1 MVNGC
6 NLVGLELCLRRP
18 SAAKLL
24 IEIYRYW
31 REKGEARRSVADPN
45 RYSKF
50 LVPIETIVHVL
61 VYVLLSWPDGCGGW
75 TGWRRHIVSF
85 GRIKARGKEGTLL
98 RWTILCPSVYVNQRP
113 TQKTNGMN
121 LLCICIAFQLL
132 LRDVGS
138 ASARASKQP
147 PIHRMVKRGE
157 PIQKVSGKELFRVW
171 EKTKEEYNDKAFG
184 REYQNKWRVVKEGA
198 DGLNVAMLH
207 HPTDPVPYVRMHATM
222 PGSVDDVWGSFRLSN
237 WERLMGAVD
246 PFFEELIILEQFD
259 HGKVNMV
266 LANKRA
272 KRLVTFGK
280 RDFLFV
286 SVSDQ
291 PRSDGVLVSGTVSV
305 VTPKYPRVQ
314 GYVRAYQDSIGF
326 YEPHADDPNTGE
338 SRTSVTIVCRID
350 LNDSGEG
357 GEGGHVPMWL
367 YTQTIGLS
375 GSSSLAKMRKQMR
388 LEMEERQALAEGRTF
403 EGFDGNRHHT
413 KTKMYAMTFMT
424 LFVGLHCI
432 QRWF

>member
-1 MVNGC
+1 MYSY
-6 NLVGLELCLRRP
+6 LGLAGRTD
-18 SAAKLL
+18 
-24 IEIYRYW
+24 
-31 REKGEARRSVADPN
+31 VADGGGTSYLLGVSKHAERKAHCLGG
-45 RYSKF
+45 RYF
-50 LVPIETIVHVL
+50 ALVCTL
-61 VYVLLSWPDGCGGW
+61 TNDQ
-75 TGWRRHIVSF
+75 HI
-85 GRIKARGKEGTLL
+85 KM
-98 RWTILCPSVYVNQRP
+98 
-113 TQKTNGMN
+113 NGMN

-132 LRDVGS
+132 LRDGS
-138 ASARASKQP
+138 VSARASKQP
-147 PIHRMVKRGE
+147 PIPRMVKRGE

-246 PFFEELIILEQFD
+246 PFFEGLTILEQFD

-367 YTQTIGLS
+367 YTHTIGLS

-403 EGFDGNRHHT
+403 EGFGDGHA
-413 KTKMYAMTFMT
+413 KTKIYAMTFMA
-424 LFVGLHCI
+424 LFVGLHCMR
-432 QRWF
+432 RWF

>member
-1 MVNGC
+1 M
-6 NLVGLELCLRRP
+6 
-18 SAAKLL
+18 
-24 IEIYRYW
+24 
-31 REKGEARRSVADPN
+31 
-45 RYSKF
+45 KF
-50 LVPIETIVHVL
+50 IFV
-61 VYVLLSWPDGCGGW
+61 
-75 TGWRRHIVSF
+75 
-85 GRIKARGKEGTLL
+85 
-98 RWTILCPSVYVNQRP
+98 
-113 TQKTNGMN
+113 
-121 LLCICIAFQLL
+121 FQLL
-132 LRDVGS
+132 LRDGS
-138 ASARASKQP
+138 ASARASNQP
-147 PIHRMVKRGE
+147 PIMVKRGE
-157 PIQKVSGKELFRVW
+157 PIQDVTGKELFRVW
-171 EKTKEEYNDKAFG
+171 EKTKEEYNAKAFG
-184 REYQNKWRVVKEGA
+184 KEYQNKWKVVKEGA

-237 WERLMGAVD
+237 WERLMSAVD
-246 PFFEELIILEQFD
+246 PFFEGLTILEQFD

-266 LANKRA
+266 LARKRA

-291 PRSDGVLVSGTVSV
+291 PRSDGVLVSGTVSA
-305 VTPKYPRVQ
+305 VTSKYPRVQ

-326 YEPHADDPNTGE
+326 YEPHADDPTTGE

-403 EGFDGNRHHT
+403 EGFGNNGKV
-413 KTKMYAMTFMT
+413 KTKFYAMTFMA
-424 LFVGLHCI
+424 LFVGLHYMR
-432 QRWF
+432 QWF

>member
-1 MVNGC
+1 MWRMDRMEEAHLYLLGVSKQHAERKAHCLGGRYFA
-6 NLVGLELCLRRP
+6 LVCTLTNDQHI
-18 SAAKLL
+18 KM
-24 IEIYRYW
+24 
-31 REKGEARRSVADPN
+31 N
-45 RYSKF
+45 R
-50 LVPIETIVHVL
+50 T
-61 VYVLLSWPDGCGGW
+61 
-75 TGWRRHIVSF
+75 
-85 GRIKARGKEGTLL
+85 
-98 RWTILCPSVYVNQRP
+98 
-113 TQKTNGMN
+113 N

-132 LRDVGS
+132 LRDGS

-147 PIHRMVKRGE
+147 PIPRTSMVKRGE

-184 REYQNKWRVVKEGA
+184 REYQNKWKVVKEGA

-246 PFFEELIILEQFD
+246 PFFEGLTILEQFD

-403 EGFDGNRHHT
+403 EGFGDNGHA
-413 KTKMYAMTFMT
+413 KTKIYAMTFMA
-424 LFVGLHCI
+424 LFVGLHCMR
-432 QRWF
+432 RWF